1 MMLGKEKMAKLRS
14 IAKLHNLAACSQI
27 VPNSV
32 AEIATAQGKSPSVGP
47 STAAALPAPQ
57 RKKLLPKRA
66 KRKAPRVVSDEEA
79 DESTEDG
86 LICKRKRGAVTV
98 PPPVEGVIP
107 DYAENPPAPPH
118 HSSPLG
124 IFLLQMPQLL
134 KLYLSSSQ
142 IRKLLL
148 RLPRNCLPHHHA
160 SRLPSPSNLARV
172 VVRIN
177 LHLLPQLQPF
187 QFLSRKP

>member
-1 MMLGKEKMAKLRS
+1 MMLGKERMAELRS
-14 IAKLHNLAACSQI
+14 IAKLHNLAAGSQTI
-27 VPNSV
+27 PKSV
-32 AEIATAQGKSPSVGP
+32 AEIAAAQGKTAPVGP
-47 STAAALPAPQ
+47 STATALLAPE
-57 RKKLLPKRA
+57 RKKLLPKMV
-66 KRKAPRVVSDEEA
+66 KRKAPRVVSDKEA

-98 PPPVEGVIP
+98 PPAAEGAIP
-107 DYAENPPAPPH
+107 DYTENPPAPPH

-124 IFLLQMPQLL
+124 MFLLQMPQLL

-148 RLPRNCLPHHHA
+148 RLPRNYLPHHHA
-160 SRLPSPSNLARV
+160 SRPPSPSNLARV

-187 QFLSRKP
+187 QLLSRKP